1 MTTDLDNLVA
11 QADQAAPQ
19 PAPVTETPAAPVAEE
34 PTPVEAQAPVQV
46 PAPPPPVQA
55 PAPPVTPPAPTAQEI
70 DMLRRQNVELAAQ
83 AKQVAQVQ
91 AQSQAEAY
99 VQAQAQQYVDQG
111 LFTHEQSQLFASH
124 LRQSAQQNLNLQ
136 QQMESQNTESQAK
149 LAAIMHLSKQYGVDP
164 QALVSYTTPELMQAR
179 AQDLAR
185 ITQLESQVS
194 VNAQA
199 QVPVQSFDSNT
210 GQAVES
216 NNLFIQ
222 EYADGNR
229 NSGADH
235 IRAQKILSNL

>member
-1 MTTDLDNLVA
+1 
-11 QADQAAPQ
+11 
-19 PAPVTETPAAPVAEE
+19 
-34 PTPVEAQAPVQV
+34 
-46 PAPPPPVQA
+46 
-55 PAPPVTPPAPTAQEI
+55 
-70 DMLRRQNVELAAQ
+70 MLRRQNAELAAH
-83 AKQVAQVQ
+83 ARQVAQVQ
-91 AQSQAEAY
+91 AQGQAEAY
-99 VQAQAQQYVDQG
+99 IQAQVQQYVDQG
-111 LFTHEQSQLFASH
+111 LLNTEQSQLMASH
-124 LRQSAQQNLNLQ
+124 LRQSAQQNLSLQ
-136 QQMESQNTESQAK
+136 QQIEAQETEHRAK
-149 LAAIMHLSKQYGVDP
+149 LSTIMHLSKQYNVSPQELVD
-164 QALVSYTTPELMQAR
+164 YGRPEHMQAR

-185 ITQLESQVS
+185 ISQLESQVS

>member
-11 QADQAAPQ
+11 QAEQAAPQ
-19 PAPVTETPAAPVAEE
+19 PEPVAVAPATEE
-34 PTPVEAQAPVQV
+34 PTPVQAQAPVQV
-46 PAPPPPVQA
+46 PTPPPPVQA

-70 DMLRRQNVELAAQ
+70 DMLRRQNVELAAH
-83 AKQVAQVQ
+83 AKQAAQVQ
-91 AQSQAEAY
+91 AQGQVEAY
-99 VQAQAQQYVDQG
+99 VQAQVQQYVDQG
-111 LFTHEQSQLFASH
+111 LLNHEQSQLFASH

-149 LAAIMHLSKQYGVDP
+149 LATIMQLSNQYGVDP
-164 QALVSYTTPELMQAR
+164 QSLVSYTSPELMQAR

-185 ITQLESQVS
+185 ISQLESQVS

-199 QVPVQSFDSNT
+199 RVPIQSFDSNT